1 MRSIVA
7 LVLLGL
13 LAACYPALD
22 WREIRSDEGR
32 FSVLLPSK
40 PRIESMPLSAARP
53 EVLLHQWSAQARK
66 TAFAIG
72 YADLPPSD
80 STAGT
85 TLRNALLHNISGKV
99 VRDDRVEAGGMPG
112 RETVAEGRIGD
123 SPVTLHLRTFSVDVR
138 LFQLA
143 VLGPAEDFQPSEIET
158 FFLSFKPVPVKR

>member
-1 MRSIVA
+1 MWRIVRRRKFRLRQNIASRSIVA

-72 YADLPPSD
+72 YAYLPPSD

-85 TLRNALLHNISGKV
+85 TLA
-99 VRDDRVEAGGMPG
+99 
-112 RETVAEGRIGD
+112 T
-123 SPVTLHLRTFSVDVR
+123 SPQS
-138 LFQLA
+138 
-143 VLGPAEDFQPSEIET
+143 
-158 FFLSFKPVPVKR
+158 